1 MGVRRWIHCDNVHN
15 FFCPFGGEKNFE
27 DGKIISPCQGE
38 YCMAWGWY
46 SDFFPD
52 IELDDD
58 DPKICWG
65 TCTIVPPAGDSE

>member
-15 FFCPFGGEKNFE
+15 FFCPFCGEKNFE

-46 SDFFPD
+46 SDFRPD
-52 IELDDD
+52 DANDKKANL
-58 DPKICWG
+58 G
-65 TCTIVPPAGDSE
+65 TCLLIPPMED